1 MVQVV
6 KASKRKVKVSKK
18 SKKMVYFFGA
28 GSAEGKAM
36 MKNLLGGKGAN
47 LAEMTNLG
55 IPVPPGFTIST
66 DVCISYYTNN
76 KKFPPGLKEQVEKN
90 LTKVEKI
97 MGAKFGDRKNPLL
110 VSVRSGARTSM
121 PGMMDTVLNL
131 GLNDQTVK
139 GLIAQIKNERTA
151 YDSYRR
157 FIMMYA
163 DVVLQVAKAEFEH
176 LLEKHKQAKGV
187 ELDTELSAED
197 LKKLIPQY
205 KMLVEKKTNR
215 PFPED
220 PQAQLWGAIAAVF
233 NSWNNKRAITYRK
246 LNKIPDDWGTAVNVQ
261 TMVFGNM
268 GDDSATG
275 VAFTRDPASGENV
288 FYGEYLVNAQGE
300 DVVAGVRTPH
310 PLNKIQKQAKK
321 LTLKSLEEE
330 MPQAYKELERIRNKL
345 ERHYHDMQDI
355 EFTIQRGKLWMLQ
368 TRTGK
373 RTALASIRIA
383 VEMAQNGLINKEE
396 AVSRVEPQQLDQIL
410 HRMFDPQAKKEVIA
424 KGLPASP
431 GAATGKVVFNADTA
445 EEASNKGEQTILVRL
460 ETSPEDI
467 HGMVA
472 AEGILTARGGMT
484 SHAAVVARGMGKC
497 CVAGC
502 EAIKIDYKNEL
513 FSVGNKVIKKGDYIS
528 IDGTSGEV
536 MQGSVATVDSEVTQ
550 VVKGTLPAGKS
561 AVYKIY
567 SQLMQWVQQLKRLG
581 VRANADTPGDAQIA
595 RAFGASG
602 IGLCRTE
609 HMFFAEERLAFVRA
623 MILADTEAERKK
635 AVEKLLPYQREDFK
649 GILKAMDGL
658 PVIIRLLDPPLH
670 EFLPK
675 AEELAAKITKA
686 KSSGGDKKEVA
697 QLEKTRAKVIALHE
711 ANPMLG
717 HRGCRLGITFPE
729 INRMQARA
737 IFEAACELIQEGYR
751 PFPEIMIPLVSHVNE
766 LKVVKQD
773 IQAVAEEVMKEKR
786 LKIKYMLGTM
796 IELPRAALTADEIA
810 REAEFFSYGTNDLT
824 QTTFGFSRDDIEG
837 KFLPV
842 YIDKKILANNPFAV
856 LDRTG
861 VGELVRIGI
870 EKGRSARPK
879 LEVGICGEHGG
890 EPSSVEFCHSI
901 KMNYV
906 SCSPYRVPI
915 AQLAAAQAAIN
926 DR

>member
-1 MVQVV
+1 MTTAT
-6 KASKRKVKVSKK
+6 KA
-18 SKKMVYFFGA
+18 KKMVYFFGHGQA
-28 GSAEGKAM
+28 DGEASM
-36 MKNLLGGKGAN
+36 RNLLGGKGAN

-66 DVCISYYTNN
+66 EVCMSFYAN
-76 KKFPPGLKEQVEKN
+76 KRKFPQGLKEEMKSN
-90 LTKVEKI
+90 MAKVEKV
-97 MGAKFGDRKNPLL
+97 MDMKFGDAKNPLL

-131 GLNDQTVK
+131 GLNDETVE
-139 GLIAQIKNERTA
+139 GLIAQIKNERAA

-157 FIMMYA
+157 FIMMYSN
-163 DVVLQVAKAEFEH
+163 VVLGIDKDLFEH
-176 LLEKHKQAKGV
+176 LLEEKKKEKGV
-187 ELDTELSAED
+187 KLDTELSAQD
-197 LKKLIPQY
+197 LKDLIPQY
-205 KMLVEKKTNR
+205 RKIVQEKTNK
-215 PFPED
+215 PFPQD
-220 PQAQLWGAIAAVF
+220 PDEQLWGATGAVF
-233 NSWNNKRAITYRK
+233 DSWHNKRAITYRK

-268 GDDSATG
+268 GEDSATG
-275 VAFTRDPASGENV
+275 VAFTRDPATGENV

-310 PLNKIQKQAKK
+310 PLNRLQKKAKK
-321 LTLKSLEEE
+321 LELSSLEEE
-330 MPQAYKELERIRNKL
+330 MPEPYKKL
-345 ERHYHDMQDI
+345 ESIRHKLEKHYRDMQDI
-355 EFTIQRGKLWMLQ
+355 EFTIQKGKLWMLQ

-383 VEMAQNGLINKEE
+383 VEMAQEGLIKKEE
-396 AVSRVEPQQLDQIL
+396 AISRIEPDQLDQIL
-410 HRMFDPQAKKEVIA
+410 HRMFDPKAKKEVIA
-424 KGLPASP
+424 RGLPASP
-431 GAATGKVVFNADTA
+431 GAATGVVVFSADEA
-445 EEASNKGEQTILVRL
+445 EEEVKKGEKVILVRL

-502 EAIKIDYKNEL
+502 EAIKVNYKNEQ
-513 FSVGNKVIKKGDYIS
+513 FTVGNEIIKKGDYIS

-536 MQGSVATVDSEVTQ
+536 MKGRVPTADSEITQ
-550 VVKGTLPAGKS
+550 VVKGVLPAEKS
-561 AVYKIY
+561 SVYKIY
-567 SQLMQWVQQLKRLG
+567 SQLMQWVQKVKRLG
-581 VRANADTPGDAQIA
+581 IRANADTPTDARIA
-595 RAFGASG
+595 RAFGATG

-609 HMFFAEERLAFVRA
+609 HMFFGEERLPAVRA
-623 MILADTEAERKK
+623 MILADNDEERKK
-635 AVEKLLPYQREDFK
+635 ALDKLLPFQREDFK

-675 AEELAAKITKA
+675 HEELSKEIAKLKD
-686 KSSGGDKKEVA
+686 SNGDQNEIA
-697 QLEKTRAKVIALHE
+697 RLEKVLAKVAALHE

-737 IFEAACELIQEGYR
+737 IFEAACELIKEGLK
-751 PFPEIMIPLVSHVNE
+751 PFPEVMIPVVGHVNE
-766 LKVVKQD
+766 VKVAKGD
-773 IQAVAEEVMKEKR
+773 IHAVAEEVIKENNVKMKY
-786 LKIKYMLGTM
+786 LIGTM

-810 REAEFFSYGTNDLT
+810 KEAEFFSYGTNDLT

-842 YIDKKILANNPFAV
+842 YIDKKILTHNPFAV
-856 LDRTG
+856 LDRKG
-861 VGELVRIGI
+861 VGELIRIGI
-870 EKGRSARPK
+870 EKGRKTRPN

-890 EPSSVEFCHSI
+890 EPSSVEFCHLAN
-901 KMNYV
+901 MDYV

-915 AQLAAAQAAIN
+915 AQLAAAQAVIKWN
-926 DR
+926 H